1 MREKKYEEMT
11 NLKKL
16 IKRKN
21 ISYRKLAED
30 MQMSL
35 NAINNKLNGYTVF
48 NIYEAEKTVTANL
61 LINDNRFSS
70 PILLTS
76 WYSSKIDFNS
86 LSK

>member
-48 NIYEAEKTVTANL
+48 NIYEAEKMMIILGIGNNE
-61 LINDNRFSS
+61 IKKYYFSS
-70 PILLTS
+70 FKRSI
-76 WYSSKIDFNS
+76 
-86 LSK
+86 

>member
-35 NAINNKLNGYTVF
+35 NAINNKLN
-48 NIYEAEKTVTANL
+48 
-61 LINDNRFSS
+61 
-70 PILLTS
+70 
-76 WYSSKIDFNS
+76 
-86 LSK
+86 

>member
-1 MREKKYEEMT
+1 MRERKYEEMT

-30 MQMSL
+30 MHMSL

-48 NIYEAEKTVTANL
+48 NIYEAEKMM
-61 LINDNRFSS
+61 I
-70 PILLTS
+70 ILGIGNNEIKKYFFGAGKKEVFLME
-76 WYSSKIDFNS
+76 
-86 LSK
+86 